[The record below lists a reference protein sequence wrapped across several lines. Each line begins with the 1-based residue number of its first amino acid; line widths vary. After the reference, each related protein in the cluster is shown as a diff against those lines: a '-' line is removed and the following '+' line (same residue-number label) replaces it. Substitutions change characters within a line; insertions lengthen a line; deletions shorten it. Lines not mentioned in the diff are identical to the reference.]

1 MTISFEVGRSLML
14 CLLLFCV
21 PLSSSCDSLGGE
33 SSAAG
38 DGSEEERAA
47 TDSTS
52 TEAADADGERQAV
65 PVETEPAM
73 VGDISSYLLF
83 SSTIETE
90 AAVEVYPEVSGLV
103 RRVAVEEGDHVAADE
118 TLVALDD
125 DQARL
130 EDLESQVNLRHLEAG
145 FERMDEMYSRQL
157 VSSQTYEDKQ
167 FELEQAKLRR
177 ARAKLAL
184 EHTVVRAPFSG
195 VITSRNVQLGSRV
208 AQSTKLFDLVKLD
221 DLIAHVFVPGKH
233 LLEVEPGQSVE
244 VESHYQEG
252 VVFDGQVKRISPVV
266 DPRSGTFKVTVGL
279 GDNWR
284 DLRPGIF
291 VNVRIITDTHRDAVL
306 LPKQAIIYDGGERYV
321 FVVAD
326 SVASR
331 VQVDAGFE
339 NAHHVEARS
348 LVQAGESIIV
358 VGQSGLRD
366 STTVRVMNVDADSL
380 STGLSGNES
389 SGDES
394 TADNASAP
402 DGAGQG

>member
-1 MTISFEVGRSLML
+1 M
-14 CLLLFCV
+14 
-21 PLSSSCDSLGGE
+21 
-33 SSAAG
+33 SAIA
-38 DGSEEERAA
+38 
-47 TDSTS
+47 DSTS
-52 TEAADADGERQAV
+52 TESADADGERQAV
-65 PVETEPAM
+65 PVETEPAI

-221 DLIAHVFVPGKH
+221 DLIAQVFVPGKH
-233 LLEVEPGQSVE
+233 LSEVETGQSVE

-306 LPKQAIIYDGGERYV
+306 LPKQAIVYDGGERYV

-326 SVASR
+326 SVANR

-339 NAHHVEARS
+339 NAHHVEARA

-366 STTVRVMNVDADSL
+366 STTVRVMNVEADSV

-389 SGDES
+389 SGDAS
-394 TADNASAP
+394 TADNASAS

>member
-1 MTISFEVGRSLML
+1 ML
-14 CLLLFCV
+14 CFLLLCV
-21 PLSSSCDSLGGE
+21 SVSSSCDSLGGE

-38 DGSEEERAA
+38 DGSGEEEVSAIA
-47 TDSTS
+47 DSTS
-52 TEAADADGERQAV
+52 TESADADGERQAV
-65 PVETEPAM
+65 PVETEPAI

-221 DLIAHVFVPGKH
+221 DLIAQVFVPGKH
-233 LLEVEPGQSVE
+233 LSEVETGQSVE

-306 LPKQAIIYDGGERYV
+306 LPKQAIVYDGGERYV

-326 SVASR
+326 SVANR

-339 NAHHVEARS
+339 NAHHVEARA

-366 STTVRVMNVDADSL
+366 STTVRVMNVEADSV

-389 SGDES
+389 SGDAS
-394 TADNASAP
+394 TADNASAS